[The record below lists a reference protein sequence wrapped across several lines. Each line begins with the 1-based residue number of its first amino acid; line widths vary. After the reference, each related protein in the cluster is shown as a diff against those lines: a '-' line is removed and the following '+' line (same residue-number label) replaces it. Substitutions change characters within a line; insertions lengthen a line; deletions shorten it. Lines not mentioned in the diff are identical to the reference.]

1 MPLLLNISPR
11 KKLRGEIMQG
21 FNRTL
26 YWRAL
31 LGFGIAGLALI
42 AVFRIAFAAGTSAP
56 PPPQQEVLR
65 LETRLN
71 QLEQRLY
78 SIDTSIRNL
87 EQQSRIGGRAS
98 QGVSAQDLELLRSQ
112 IQTLQLRLV
121 EDECSLARL
130 DERTL
135 SPAMRNSRRQSGVR
149 SDPCRVNVDA
159 PLRLPE
165 SR

>member
-1 MPLLLNISPR
+1 
-11 KKLRGEIMQG
+11 MQSNNHG
-21 FNRTL
+21 L
-26 YWRAL
+26 YWRTL
-31 LGFGIAGLALI
+31 LIPCVAGLALMAVIKI
-42 AVFRIAFAAGTSAP
+42 ALAAGVNNAQ
-56 PPPQQEVLR
+56 PPQQDVIR

-78 SIDTSIRNL
+78 QIDTSIRNI
-87 EQQSRIGGRAS
+87 EQQSRLAGAS
-98 QGVSAQDLELLRSQ
+98 RGVSGQDVELLRSQ
-112 IQTLQLRLV
+112 IQALQLRLI
-121 EDECSLARL
+121 EDECALAKL

-165 SR
+165 RRE